1 MATIASVDV
10 ALTASSVD
18 LRRGLDQAG
27 RATRNYTNRASSA
40 YRTLGRDINTLR
52 NAFFGFVAV
61 LGAGQFLNA
70 VDELSTLA
78 DQSAIS
84 IERFSQLSTAFQQQG
99 LSTQQLAN
107 VFRALNTRI
116 LMFGQ
121 GTGEASDAFRELGF
135 TFEDLQRLSPE
146 ERIFALLDAL
156 AMIED
161 GSRRAALASRI
172 FGEEVGPRLNR
183 AASIGA
189 AGLAALAD
197 QAAPINMED
206 VLNIRAFNDVL
217 VRVQASLFSLAAS
230 LSPILNLIG
239 PIIEAIANLAA
250 NNGPALIAIFGA
262 ISAVLLGPVIRSLGL
277 TIRAFTALSGRLLT
291 SARDFGLLVRAGM
304 PTGNLF
310 FNLSGRV
317 ANYAASL
324 RGLSVLT
331 SASVRGLNIL
341 AISLRGVGA
350 AFRFALGPIGLL
362 IIGIEAIIFAFTNWD
377 LVVRVI
383 INSFRRFINLN
394 IALLNVVR
402 EFLGLEPWAMFELI
416 PPPLEDA
423 ADAADT
429 FSDALTTVMDT
440 ATMTDD
446 ALRNLLNTLFPLEA
460 AQRTYFEN
468 VRLLGQ
474 AFDDGLITLEQYSEA
489 LDRLRMQYQE
499 QRDGINGV
507 TNELSSFESAIQNA
521 MDITDELSDL
531 GVRAFNGLSDALTDF
546 ITTGMA
552 DFRSFAAS
560 IIRDLIRIQI
570 QRALAFAIGGGGGSI
585 FGAFLGR
592 QNGGPVNAGQPYIV
606 GEAGPELF
614 VPNNSGRI
622 VSNDALAQGG
632 GGTTINITAVDTQSF
647 QEALARDPRFVSN
660 LVQRGNRAQGA
671 F

>member
-1 MATIASVDV
+1 M
-10 ALTASSVD
+10 
-18 LRRGLDQAG
+18 
-27 RATRNYTNRASSA
+27 
-40 YRTLGRDINTLR
+40 
-52 NAFFGFVAV
+52 
-61 LGAGQFLNA
+61 
-70 VDELSTLA
+70 
-78 DQSAIS
+78 S
-84 IERFSQLSTAFQQQG
+84 IT
-99 LSTQQLAN
+99 
-107 VFRALNTRI
+107 V
-116 LMFGQ
+116 
-121 GTGEASDAFRELGF
+121 
-135 TFEDLQRLSPE
+135 
-146 ERIFALLDAL
+146 
-156 AMIED
+156 
-161 GSRRAALASRI
+161 
-172 FGEEVGPRLNR
+172 V
-183 AASIGA
+183 
-189 AGLAALAD
+189 
-197 QAAPINMED
+197 
-206 VLNIRAFNDVL
+206 
-217 VRVQASLFSLAAS
+217 
-230 LSPILNLIG
+230 
-239 PIIEAIANLAA
+239 
-250 NNGPALIAIFGA
+250 
-262 ISAVLLGPVIRSLGL
+262 
-277 TIRAFTALSGRLLT
+277 
-291 SARDFGLLVRAGM
+291 
-304 PTGNLF
+304 
-310 FNLSGRV
+310 
-317 ANYAASL
+317 
-324 RGLSVLT
+324 
-331 SASVRGLNIL
+331 SAS
-341 AISLRGVGA
+341 
-350 AFRFALGPIGLL
+350 
-362 IIGIEAIIFAFTNWD
+362 
-377 LVVRVI
+377 
-383 INSFRRFINLN
+383 
-394 IALLNVVR
+394 
-402 EFLGLEPWAMFELI
+402 LI
-416 PPPLEDA
+416 PPPLEEA

-489 LDRLRMQYQE
+489 LDRLRTQYQE

-552 DFRSFAAS
+552 DFASFARS

-647 QEALARDPRFVSN
+647 QDALARDPRFVSN